1 MNKTVNGVTQAA
13 EFLMG
18 FRGRIILAQALK
30 IAIVEMS
37 KVKLPHR
44 EVSNIEDMKF
54 LLENWGID
62 IEEG

>member
-1 MNKTVNGVTQAA
+1 
-13 EFLMG
+13 
-18 FRGRIILAQALK
+18 LAQALK

-62 IEEG
+62 IEED

>member
-1 MNKTVNGVTQAA
+1 MNKTANGVTQAA